1 MEKVKRIVFVS
12 EMRNPKTHASSTQIM
27 TRNLLYGFNMLCDEL
42 IYVAV
47 VENLADSTDIESYYA
62 GLFSHIYFVKE
73 QARHKN
79 NIVLRQLCWLWD
91 VYFPSRYRE
100 PSEIF
105 QYLDTETILIS
116 QSPGIDAALI
126 CKNIKARR
134 PNTYYVQYW
143 GDPLALSL
151 ITPRELTYK
160 RLFLKLVEQRL
171 HLFADR
177 IVYGTHSL
185 YKAQIEIFP
194 EITDKT
200 SACGVCYMPDSIQR
214 PRNDR
219 MRLFGYFGNY
229 YSSIRNLLPLYDAF
243 SELENADLVICGL
256 SDCELKEK
264 SNIRILQRIPQSE
277 VEEEEAKV
285 DIEVCVLNRKGI
297 QIPGKLF
304 YHTNT
309 EKHILVLKDG
319 PVKDD
324 VSAELSKSERFI
336 FCENNKEDIKN
347 VVKRILRGEFDRAVY
362 TSDDFCPQKVCSE
375 IIGQV

>member
-143 GDPLALSL
+143 GDPLAL
-151 ITPRELTYK
+151 
-160 RLFLKLVEQRL
+160 
-171 HLFADR
+171 
-177 IVYGTHSL
+177 
-185 YKAQIEIFP
+185 
-194 EITDKT
+194 
-200 SACGVCYMPDSIQR
+200 
-214 PRNDR
+214 
-219 MRLFGYFGNY
+219 
-229 YSSIRNLLPLYDAF
+229 
-243 SELENADLVICGL
+243 
-256 SDCELKEK
+256 
-264 SNIRILQRIPQSE
+264 
-277 VEEEEAKV
+277 
-285 DIEVCVLNRKGI
+285 
-297 QIPGKLF
+297 
-304 YHTNT
+304 
-309 EKHILVLKDG
+309 
-319 PVKDD
+319 
-324 VSAELSKSERFI
+324 
-336 FCENNKEDIKN
+336 
-347 VVKRILRGEFDRAVY
+347 
-362 TSDDFCPQKVCSE
+362 
-375 IIGQV
+375 